1 MSKEPV
7 DNIVW
12 IPARELKPNSYNP
25 NVVFNTELN
34 LLEESILR
42 NGWVQPIVINPNN
55 IIIDGFHRYSLSM
68 ISKKLQSKYAEEVPC
83 VIVDISDAEAMMMT
97 VRMNR
102 AKGKHAAIKMS
113 DIVQTLID
121 EHGLTPE
128 DLISGMGM
136 TESEIGL
143 LYDGTLLKHVDWQ
156 SKKYS
161 KAWIPVETKF
171 LSEEEL
177 REMGIETEESTE
189 FERESEDDGNV
200 E

>member
-42 NGWVQPIVINPNN
+42 NGWVQPIVINPNK
-55 IIIDGFHRYSLSM
+55 IIIDGYHRYSLSLM
-68 ISKKLQSKYAEEVPC
+68 SAKLQSKYAEEVPC

-113 DIVQTLID
+113 DIVQELID
-121 EHGLTPE
+121 KYELSVD
-128 DLISGMGM
+128 DLVSGMGM
-136 TESEIGL
+136 TESEVGL

-161 KAWIPVETKF
+161 KAWVPVETKH

-177 REMGIETEESTE
+177 REMGIETEESSE
-189 FERESEDDGNV
+189 FERESEDNG
-200 E
+200 ES

>member
-42 NGWVQPIVINPNN
+42 NGWVQPIVINPNK

-68 ISKKLQSKYAEEVPC
+68 ISQKLQSKYAEEVPC

-102 AKGKHAAIKMS
+102 AKGKHAAIRMS

-136 TESEIGL
+136 TDSEVAL

-161 KAWIPVETKF
+161 KAWIPVETRF

-177 REMGIETEESTE
+177 REMGIESEESVE
-189 FERESEDDGNV
+189 FERESEDDGNT